1 MFKTLDDI
9 EINGDR
15 VIVRGDLNVPM
26 KDGKVTDAT
35 RIERL
40 APTLRELSDR
50 GARVV
55 IMAHFGRPKGKTV
68 EAMSLRAVVAPLADV
83 LEGRPV
89 SFVGDCVGT
98 AAKRAVAA
106 LEPGAL
112 LLLENLRFHPE
123 EEANDGAFAA
133 ELASLGDFYVN
144 DAFSAAH
151 RAHASTEAITHL
163 LPAIAGRSMQTEC
176 AALSKALEA
185 PARPVM
191 AIVGGAKVSTKLE
204 ILANLT
210 RRVDQLVI
218 GGAMANTFLLAQ
230 GCRVGTSLVEPALVD
245 EARSILERAE
255 KDGSTLILPIDATVS
270 TALESGAETRDV
282 GVDEVPDDCMILDIG
297 PRTTSQL
304 MAQLA
309 SCSTLLWNGP
319 LGVFE
324 TPPFDRGTV
333 EVARHAAALT
343 EAGAL
348 MSLAGGGDTIAALR
362 HSGVMEQFS
371 YVSTAG
377 GAFLEWLEGRSL
389 PGLVALE
396 AN

>member
-15 VIVRGDLNVPM
+15 VIVRGDLNVPT

-163 LPAIAGRSMQTEC
+163 LPAIAGRSMQAEC
-176 AALSKALEA
+176 AALRKALEA

-191 AIVGGAKVSTKLE
+191 AIVGGAK
-204 ILANLT
+204 IFNQAGNL
-210 RRVDQLVI
+210 
-218 GGAMANTFLLAQ
+218 G
-230 GCRVGTSLVEPALVD
+230 
-245 EARSILERAE
+245 
-255 KDGSTLILPIDATVS
+255 
-270 TALESGAETRDV
+270 
-282 GVDEVPDDCMILDIG
+282 
-297 PRTTSQL
+297 
-304 MAQLA
+304 
-309 SCSTLLWNGP
+309 
-319 LGVFE
+319 
-324 TPPFDRGTV
+324 
-333 EVARHAAALT
+333 
-343 EAGAL
+343 
-348 MSLAGGGDTIAALR
+348 
-362 HSGVMEQFS
+362 
-371 YVSTAG
+371 
-377 GAFLEWLEGRSL
+377 
-389 PGLVALE
+389 
-396 AN
+396 